1 MTKHSKAGGGGGGG
15 GGVRNRG
22 SGRAKLIIP
31 PANPT
36 AMQHAL

>member
-1 MTKHSKAGGGGGGG
+1 MTKHSKGGGG
-15 GGVRNRG
+15 NRG

>member
-1 MTKHSKAGGGGGGG
+1 MTKHSKAGGGE
-15 GGVRNRG
+15 NRG